1 MADQF
6 IAGYKVSFTIADGSE
21 ISLAA
26 NQVALTYGAAQLP
39 KPVFGSP
46 AQRAI
51 SGQKTGTF
59 TASGHGEV
67 SAIPALNTLR
77 DSADGE
83 PVTITLT
90 YGDGGSDEFDAIIG
104 EIGHQAQADGQLEW
118 SLGSTVTGEVTYTPP
133 AGP

>member
-1 MADQF
+1 MPDQF
-6 IAGYKVSFTIADGSE
+6 IAGYKVSFTIAGGSE

-26 NQVALTYGAAQLP
+26 QQVALTYGAAQLP

-67 SAIPALNTLR
+67 DAIPAINLLR
-77 DSADGE
+77 DSADGA
-83 PVTITLT
+83 PVTVEIA
-90 YGDGGSDEFDAIIG
+90 YGDGGTDAFEAIIG

-133 AGP
+133 AP